1 MKYSQFNSI
10 LPYEDKFILHNTFTN
25 HAIVLDPVL
34 KDLIEAARREGL
46 EGLEEVH
53 PGLYDAL
60 VKQDF
65 ILDPSIDEVEKVKKV
80 REAVDFSETNYHLT
94 INPTMNCNFK
104 CWYCYETH
112 IKASRMNEEISER
125 VNKFLSTQ
133 ILHNEKL
140 EHFVLSWFGG
150 EPLLYYDDI
159 VLPII
164 QHFNKVTAERK
175 IDVAINF
182 TSNGFL
188 ITDEMIQSFKDN
200 KVNSLQITLD
210 GYGPEHD
217 KVRYV
222 SKTRGSY
229 EKIMEN
235 ILKLVRA
242 QIYIR
247 MRINFTAVNITT
259 AHNIIDDIAV
269 LTNEERQYLGVD
281 FHRVWQDT
289 DDGSNDWMFEKQMDT
304 FRKAGFLVASNMAMN
319 NVRDSCYADKKNSA
333 VINYN
338 GDVFKC
344 TARDFTTAKRAGYI
358 DENGELIWENDSLNK
373 RMDAKFKNRPCL
385 SCRLL
390 PVCNGGCSQHAVENV
405 EVNGEYCVHQ
415 YDEKR
420 KDQVVLDKIKGL
432 IAATS

>member
-1 MKYSQFNSI
+1 MKYSQFNSL

-25 HAIVLDPVL
+25 HAIVLDPLL
-34 KDLIEAARREGL
+34 KDLIEAAKHEGVD
-46 EGLEEVH
+46 GLSEVH
-53 PGLYDAL
+53 PTLYDVL
-60 VKQDF
+60 CKQDF
-65 ILDPSIDEVEKVKKV
+65 LLDNSIDEVEKVKKL
-80 REAVDFSETNYHLT
+80 RDAVDFAENSYHLT

-125 VNKFLSTQ
+125 VNKFLTTQ
-133 ILHNEKL
+133 MEKNDKL
-140 EHFVLSWFGG
+140 QHFVLSWFGG

-164 QHFNKVTAERK
+164 RHFNKLSEARK
-175 IDVAINF
+175 IDTAINF

-188 ITDEMIQSFKDN
+188 ITDEMVSSFKEN

-229 EKIMEN
+229 EKIIGN
-235 ILKLVRA
+235 VLKLVRA
-242 QIYIR
+242 QIYVR
-247 MRINFTAVNITT
+247 LRVNFTSVNIVS
-259 AHNIIDDIAV
+259 AHNIIDDIQV
-269 LTNEERQYLGVD
+269 LTDQERQYLGVD

-289 DDGSNDWMFEKQMDT
+289 DDGSNDWIFEKQIDL
-304 FRKAGFLVASNMAMN
+304 FRKAGFIVASNMAMN

-344 TARDFTTAKRAGYI
+344 TARDFTTFRRDGYI
-358 DENGELIWENDSLNK
+358 DETGELVWENDSLNK
-373 RMDAKFKNRPCL
+373 RMNAKFKNRPCL

-405 EVNGEYCVHQ
+405 EANGEYCVHQ
-415 YDEKR
+415 YDEKK
-420 KDQVVLDKIKGL
+420 KDQVVLEKIKGL
-432 IAATS
+432 LAVTS

>member
-34 KDLIEAARREGL
+34 KDLIEAARHEGVD
-46 EGLEEVH
+46 GLNEVH
-53 PGLYDAL
+53 PSLFDAL
-60 VKQDF
+60 CKQDF
-65 ILDPSIDEVEKVKKV
+65 LLDTSVDEVEKVKKV
-80 REAVDFSETNYHLT
+80 RDAVDFAEDAYHLT

-112 IKASRMNEEISER
+112 IKASRMNEEISDR
-125 VNKFLSTQ
+125 VNKFLSAQ
-133 ILHNEKL
+133 IEKNEKL

-150 EPLLYYDDI
+150 EPLLYYEDI

-164 QHFNKVTAERK
+164 KHFNKVSGERK
-175 IDVAINF
+175 IDTAINF

-188 ITDEMIQSFKDN
+188 ITDEMVKSFKDN
-200 KVNSLQITLD
+200 RVNSLQITLD

-229 EKIMEN
+229 EKIIEN
-235 ILKLVRA
+235 VLKLVKA
-242 QIYIR
+242 KIYVR
-247 MRINFTAVNITT
+247 LRINFTSINIVS
-259 AHNIIDDIAV
+259 AHNIIDDIQQ
-269 LTNEERQYLGVD
+269 LTAEERQYIGVD

-304 FRKAGFLVASNMAMN
+304 FRKAGFIVASNMAMN

-344 TARDFTTAKRAGYI
+344 TARDFTTFHRDGYI

-373 RMDAKFKNRPCL
+373 RMNAKFKNRPCL

-405 EVNGEYCVHQ
+405 EANGEYCVHQ
-415 YDEKR
+415 YDEKK

-432 IAATS
+432 LAVTS